1 MITEMRLSKEGLDN
15 KTRNLQAIRA
25 KRQKD
30 RKEKMKRSTG

>member
-1 MITEMRLSKEGLDN
+1 MRLSKEGLDN

-30 RKEKMKRSTG
+30 RKEK